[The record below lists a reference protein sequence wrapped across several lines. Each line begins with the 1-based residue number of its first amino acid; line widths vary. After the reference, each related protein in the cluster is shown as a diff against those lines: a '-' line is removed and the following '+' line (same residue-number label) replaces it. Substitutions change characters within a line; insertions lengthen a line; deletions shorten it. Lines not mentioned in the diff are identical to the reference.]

1 MKALIADDA
10 LEQPYCRRFAGLLDF
25 VFQGAGIDMQDGEIV
40 SIATRQAMESNDS
53 DGRRIG
59 LLLARKGCAA
69 ELCSNE
75 WKNTINEGMKFK
87 QQAKHIRS
95 NTTILSSLYL
105 KSSGQLGQGIAG
117 EFVGTVQDLA
127 VLKDTIKLLFS
138 WRRFLEDLCDMMKVL
153 VLKDDMSSLVRRP
166 RPNTPL
172 ASPPPVFFSPQKDAA
187 PSDHWRKLTIR
198 CITAIITSPMLLIYF
213 KEPNNHSYLNSV
225 KVSCVVGAIK
235 VKKQLSFPVC
245 SYTRICIDMFWT
257 KERSYDPHH
266 TSSLNM

>member
-117 EFVGTVQDLA
+117 EFVGPY
-127 VLKDTIKLLFS
+127 S
-138 WRRFLEDLCDMMKVL
+138 ERRHELIGE
-153 VLKDDMSSLVRRP
+153 
-166 RPNTPL
+166 TPT
-172 ASPPPVFFSPQKDAA
+172 PQY
-187 PSDHWRKLTIR
+187 PSCL
-198 CITAIITSPMLLIYF
+198 P
-213 KEPNNHSYLNSV
+213 
-225 KVSCVVGAIK
+225 
-235 VKKQLSFPVC
+235 
-245 SYTRICIDMFWT
+245 
-257 KERSYDPHH
+257 
-266 TSSLNM
+266 TSSLLFPTKRRGTKRSLEEADN